1 MSEKINFKGREFYKS
16 SFSGSGHSCVGVSI
30 KNDSVAVMNTNT
42 KKEMVTFTHEE
53 WQAFIQG
60 VKSNEFEL

>member
-1 MSEKINFKGREFYKS
+1 MLEKITFKDREFNKS

-30 KNDSVAVMNTNT
+30 QNDNIAVMNTIT
-42 KKEMVTFTHEE
+42 QKEMVTFTHEE

-60 VKSNEFEL
+60 VKNNEFDL